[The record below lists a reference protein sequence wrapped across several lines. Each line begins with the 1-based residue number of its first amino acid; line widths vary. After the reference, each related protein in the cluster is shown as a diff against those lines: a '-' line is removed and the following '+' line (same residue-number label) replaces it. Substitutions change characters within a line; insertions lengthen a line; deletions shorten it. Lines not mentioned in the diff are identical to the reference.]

1 MGIDV
6 SLGSG
11 ALNVPLLNVGGI
23 AGFIDTTLLGVEKTT
38 TVKTTTAGTT
48 AGTVNDYQKI
58 SIEGSII
65 SDLYD
70 FAGYEND
77 TVSNQTIAFKTP
89 YTTFNGIVANTT
101 GLTITVSLTGITIT
115 TPDATTIYNGILL
128 IQGV

>member
-1 MGIDV
+1 MSIDV

-11 ALNVPLLNVGGI
+11 ALNVPLLNTGGI
-23 AGFIDTTLLGVEKTT
+23 AGFIDTSLLGVEKTT

-48 AGTVNDYQKI
+48 AGTVDDYQKI

-65 SDLYD
+65 SDLYN

-77 TVSNQTIAFKTP
+77 TTTNQTIAFKTP

-101 GLTITVSLTGITIT
+101 GLTIAVSLTGITIT
-115 TPDATTIYNGILL
+115 APDVTTTYSGILL